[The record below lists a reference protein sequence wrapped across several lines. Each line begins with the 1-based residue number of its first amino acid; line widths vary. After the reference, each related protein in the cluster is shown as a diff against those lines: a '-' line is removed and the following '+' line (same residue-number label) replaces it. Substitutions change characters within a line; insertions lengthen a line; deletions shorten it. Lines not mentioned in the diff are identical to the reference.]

1 MHELAY
7 AAHHLAL
14 SLQPVQPDLLEV
26 PDPEATGLPGG
37 QQATAQETQAHHAAE

>member
-1 MHELAY
+1 MLRADVAE

-14 SLQPVQPDLLEV
+14 SLQSVQPDLLEV

-37 QQATAQETQAHHAAE
+37 QQATA